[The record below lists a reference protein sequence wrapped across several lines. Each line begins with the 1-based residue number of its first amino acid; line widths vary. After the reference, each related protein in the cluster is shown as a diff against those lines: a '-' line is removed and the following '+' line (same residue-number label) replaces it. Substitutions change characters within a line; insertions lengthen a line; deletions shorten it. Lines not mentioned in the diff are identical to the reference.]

1 MDNQMEI
8 LANNFLDSLKYQCT
22 LNGIKYLFPKTPQVS
37 YPGSGNIKCLGYF
50 DDAPNPIIACA
61 LDKPTEDWL
70 EILIHETCHMD
81 QWIENIELWNNIKKD
96 GIDCSVCMDDW
107 LNGKDFTKEEYTHFI
122 RTMQLVEIDCEKRSV
137 DKIIHL
143 DIPIDIE
150 GYIKRANSYLFFYSV
165 MLETRK
171 WCDIAPYK
179 IKEIVDVM
187 PSHFLTPDE
196 YKNVPMDLL
205 KLYQKTYK

>member
-1 MDNQMEI
+1 MEDQMEI

-37 YPGSGNIKCLGYF
+37 YPGSGNIKCSGYF

-150 GYIKRANSYLFFYSV
+150 GYIKVDGSNSTTINQDDLDKES
-165 MLETRK
+165 
-171 WCDIAPYK
+171 
-179 IKEIVDVM
+179 IKEIINRCALETIRVYEN
-187 PSHFLTPDE
+187 PQGFQLAQQRIQSE
-196 YKNVPMDLL
+196 N
-205 KLYQKTYK
+205 